1 MADPGDGR
9 RFPEG
14 PMDHELNMGVV
25 YWVLI
30 VVFLLVGGAFGL
42 MYGMNEGFEDLWAR
56 YDEEPSPLS
65 EANELVAPPAPNLQ
79 NHPEHELV
87 EMRAEQELQLHSYG
101 WVSEE
106 RGIVR
111 IPIEEAMQKVLRD
124 GVPSW
129 PAAPVEAGADTGA
142 N

>member
-1 MADPGDGR
+1 MADPGNGR

-14 PMDHELNMGVV
+14 PMDHELNMGAVW
-25 YWVLI
+25 WVLV
-30 VVFLLVGGAFGL
+30 VVFVLVAGTFGL
-42 MYGMNEGFEDLWAR
+42 MYGMNEGFEGLWAR
-56 YDEEPSPLS
+56 YDREPSPLS
-65 EANELVAPPAPNLQ
+65 EANELVPPPAPNLQ
-79 NHPEHELV
+79 NHPEADLV
-87 EMRAEQELQLHSYG
+87 HMRAEHDLHLHSYG

-111 IPIEEAMQKVLRD
+111 IPIEEAMAKVAHD

-129 PAAPVEAGADTGA
+129 PAAPVEAGDAAGA